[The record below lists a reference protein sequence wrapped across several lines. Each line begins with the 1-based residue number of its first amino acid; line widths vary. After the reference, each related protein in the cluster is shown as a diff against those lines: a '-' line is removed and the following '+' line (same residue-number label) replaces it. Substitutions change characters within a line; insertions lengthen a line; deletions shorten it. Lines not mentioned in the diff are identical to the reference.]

1 MKRTSEWNYSQEIP
15 SDITIQIG
23 EASYSLHKFPLI
35 SKSGYIRKLISE
47 SNDATSDIP
56 LIELVDIPGGSEAFE
71 LAAKFCYGINFEI
84 SVENITMLRCVAEYL
99 EMTEDYSVGNLTGRT
114 DSYLN
119 DVALKSMSGAI
130 SILHI
135 SETLLPIA
143 EKAKLVSRC
152 IDAIA
157 YIASKESQFC
167 SSGRSDG
174 SSNERVTNSSTASHL
189 RPVVDWWAEDLTVL
203 RIDFFQR
210 VLIAMMARGFKQWGI
225 GPIIMLYSQKSLRGL
240 EIFGKGRKEI
250 EAHEEHEKRLILETL
265 VSLMPREK
273 NAISVSF
280 LSIWLKAAIYLETTV
295 SCRFDLEKRIA
306 MQLGQT
312 VLDDLLIPSYSG
324 ETSFDVDT
332 VQRIMMNY
340 LESDLENHSGY
351 NEQDEYYSSSS
362 QRDVIKVGKLLESY
376 LAEIATDRN
385 LSVPKFICLAELM
398 PEKSRTVED
407 GMYRAIDIY
416 LKAHPFLSDAD
427 RKKVC
432 SMMDCQKLSREARA
446 HAAQNNRLPAQN
458 VAQVLYYDQQR
469 LRENMDGTGS
479 VGSDSPSTPD
489 KRNVYSSE
497 LYPASNEVSKLRR
510 ENEELKLEI
519 VKLKMRI
526 KEIEKC
532 TVEYGVSTNSP
543 LLNASLPSADKPPL
557 HRKSFLNSVSR
568 KLGRLSPFSRAD
580 PVLTPL
586 KDRIKLDKLRR
597 YSIS

>member
-15 SDITIQIG
+15 SDVTIQIG

-47 SNDATSDIP
+47 SSDATSDVP

-84 SVENITMLRCVAEYL
+84 SVENIAMLRCVAEYL
-99 EMTEDYSVGNLTGRT
+99 EMTEDYSVGNMAGRT

-174 SSNERVTNSSTASHL
+174 SSNERVMNSSTASHL
-189 RPVVDWWAEDLTVL
+189 KPVVDWWAEDLTVL

-210 VLIAMMARGFKQWGI
+210 VLIAMMARGFKQCGI

-240 EIFGKGRKEI
+240 EIFGKGRKQI
-250 EAHEEHEKRLILETL
+250 EPHEEHEKRIILETL

-295 SCRFDLEKRIA
+295 ACRFDLERRIA
-306 MQLGQT
+306 MQLGQA

-324 ETSFDVDT
+324 ETSFDIDT
-332 VQRIMMNY
+332 VQRIMMSY
-340 LESDLENHSGY
+340 LESDLDNHSGY
-351 NEQDEYYSSSS
+351 NEQDEYYSSP
-362 QRDVIKVGKLLESY
+362 QRDVIKVGKLFESY

-385 LSVPKFICLAELM
+385 LSVSKFICLAELM

-458 VAQVLYYDQQR
+458 VAQVLYYEQQR
-469 LRENMDGTGS
+469 LRDNMDGTGS

-510 ENEELKLEI
+510 ENEDLKLEI
-519 VKLKMRI
+519 TKLKMKI

-532 TVEYGVSTNSP
+532 TVEYGVSAGTP
-543 LLNASLPSADKPPL
+543 LLNASSPSADKPPL

-580 PVLTPL
+580 PVQTPP
-586 KDRIKLDKLRR
+586 KDRIKQDKVRR

>member
-1 MKRTSEWNYSQEIP
+1 MKRASEWNYSQEIP
-15 SDITIQIG
+15 SDVTVQIG

-47 SNDATSDIP
+47 CCDANSDIL
-56 LIELVDIPGGSEAFE
+56 LIELIDIPGGSEAFE

-84 SVENITMLRCVAEYL
+84 SVENIAMLRCVAEYL
-99 EMTEDYSVGNLTGRT
+99 EMTEDYSVGNLAGRT

-174 SSNERVTNSSTASHL
+174 SSNERVMNSSTVSHQ

-210 VLIAMMARGFKQWGI
+210 VLIAMMARGFKQCGI

-250 EAHEEHEKRLILETL
+250 EPHEEHEKRIILETL

-273 NAISVSF
+273 NAISVGF
-280 LSIWLKAAIYLETTV
+280 LSIWLKAAKFLETTV
-295 SCRFDLEKRIA
+295 ACRFDLERRIA
-306 MQLGQT
+306 MQLGQA

-324 ETSFDVDT
+324 NTSFDVDT
-332 VQRIMMNY
+332 VQRIMMSY
-340 LESDLENHSGY
+340 LESELENRSGY
-351 NEQDEYYSSSS
+351 NDQDEYYSSP
-362 QRDVIKVGKLLESY
+362 QRDVIRVGKLLESY

-398 PEKSRTVED
+398 PEKSRTIED

-458 VAQVLYYDQQR
+458 VAQVLYHDQQR
-469 LRENMDGTGS
+469 LRDNMDGTGS

-519 VKLKMRI
+519 TKLKMKI

-532 TVEYGVSTNSP
+532 TIEYGVSTNSP
-543 LLNASLPSADKPPL
+543 LLNSPSAHKPPL

-568 KLGRLSPFSRAD
+568 KLGRLSPFSRTD
-580 PVLTPL
+580 PSLTPA
-586 KDRIKLDKLRR
+586 KDRIKLDKVRR
-597 YSIS
+597 YSVS

>member
-1 MKRTSEWNYSQEIP
+1 MSEWNYSQEIP
-15 SDITIQIG
+15 SDVTIQIG

-47 SNDATSDIP
+47 SSDAATDVP
-56 LIELVDIPGGSEAFE
+56 LIELIDVPGGSEAFE

-84 SVENITMLRCVAEYL
+84 SIENIAMLRCIADYL
-99 EMTEDYSVGNLTGRT
+99 EMTEDYSVGNLVGRT
-114 DSYLN
+114 DSYLIE
-119 DVALKSMSGAI
+119 VALKSMSGAI

-143 EKAKLVSRC
+143 EKTKLVSKC

-174 SSNERVTNSSTASHL
+174 SSNERVMNSSTASHQ
-189 RPVVDWWAEDLTVL
+189 RPAVDWWAEDLTVL

-210 VLIAMMARGFKQWGI
+210 VLIAMMARGFKNCGI

-250 EAHEEHEKRLILETL
+250 EPHEEHEKRIILETL

-273 NAISVSF
+273 NAVSVSF

-295 SCRFDLEKRIA
+295 ACRFDLERRIA
-306 MQLGQT
+306 MQLGQA
-312 VLDDLLIPSYSG
+312 VLDDILIPSFSG
-324 ETSFDVDT
+324 GDTSFDVDT

-340 LESDLENHSGY
+340 LESDMENHSVY
-351 NEQDEYYSSSS
+351 NADDEYYSSP
-362 QRDVIKVGKLLESY
+362 QRDVFRVGKLLESY

-385 LSVPKFICLAELM
+385 LSVQKFISLAELM
-398 PEKSRTVED
+398 PQKSRTTED

-432 SMMDCQKLSREARA
+432 GMMDFQKLSREARA
-446 HAAQNNRLPAQN
+446 HAAQNNRLPAQH
-458 VAQVLYYDQQR
+458 VAQLMYYEQQR
-469 LRENMDGTGS
+469 LRDNIDGTGS
-479 VGSDSPSTPD
+479 VGSESPSTPD

-510 ENEELKLEI
+510 ENEELKSEI
-519 VKLKMRI
+519 MKLKMKI

-532 TVEYGVSTNSP
+532 TVDYGVSSP
-543 LLNASLPSADKPPL
+543 LNVSSPSADKPPL
-557 HRKSFLNSVSR
+557 PRKSFLNSVSR
-568 KLGRLSPFSRAD
+568 KLGRLSPFSRGS
-580 PVLTPL
+580 PGITPM
-586 KDRIKLDKLRR
+586 KDRLKQDKVRR